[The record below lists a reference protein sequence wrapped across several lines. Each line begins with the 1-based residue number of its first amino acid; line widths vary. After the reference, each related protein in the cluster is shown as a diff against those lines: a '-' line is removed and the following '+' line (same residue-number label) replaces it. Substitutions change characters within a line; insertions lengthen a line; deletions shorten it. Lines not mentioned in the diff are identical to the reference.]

1 MKEKKVVFN
10 SFFYSQLNYCPFVYV
25 FLLKKSLNK
34 VERLQN
40 RALKFLYNDYVNPYD
55 GLLNKYGLVAIELKL
70 IRSSHL

>member
-1 MKEKKVVFN
+1 MKEKKVVIK

-25 FLLKKSLNK
+25 FSLKKSLNK

-40 RALKFLYNDYVNPYD
+40 RALPVLYNDYVNPYD
-55 GLLNKYGLVAIELKL
+55 RLLNKYGLVAIKLKL